1 MYVCCLDRGKKR
13 DRNRMEQFDQTM
25 SRAAVQEADRL
36 AKKLAAAAAK
46 INMANKLTAFLIR
59 RRSL

>member
-13 DRNRMEQFDQTM
+13 DRNRMEQFNQMM

-36 AKKLAAAAAK
+36 AKKLVAAEAK
-46 INMANKLTAFLIR
+46 IKELDEEAD
-59 RRSL
+59 